1 MVVYARRSALRQN
14 GHSHNLKAAAIG
26 KYGLMRLPCR
36 PVRRVGPQTQ
46 PMFIGKRPI
55 CLVRKIEVKL
65 DYIMRCRTGLI
76 QNGIKIAEHS
86 RLSRIHISEPT
97 RLTPN

>member
-1 MVVYARRSALRQN
+1 
-14 GHSHNLKAAAIG
+14 
-26 KYGLMRLPCR
+26 MRLPCR

-65 DYIMRCRTGLI
+65 DYIMRRGTSLI
-76 QNGIKIAEHS
+76 QNGLKIAEHKR
-86 RLSRIHISEPT
+86 RLFAPVSRIFIAVQP
-97 RLTPN
+97 LT